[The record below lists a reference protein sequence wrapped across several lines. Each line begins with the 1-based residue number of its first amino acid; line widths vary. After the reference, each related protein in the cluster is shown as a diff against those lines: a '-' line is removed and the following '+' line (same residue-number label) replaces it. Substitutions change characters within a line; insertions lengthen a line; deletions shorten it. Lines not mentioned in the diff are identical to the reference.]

1 MSDQTRISGVAF
13 VSVYVDDYKKAFK
26 FYSLILGLEKQFDM
40 GDNACFFKMG
50 PNGLYLQGLNK
61 PAEYTPETMRSGFAL
76 SIQSASEMYEQLV
89 THGTKMIHEEPM
101 DMGHGDFW
109 FQCYD
114 PCGNIIEFLG
124 GK

>member
-50 PNGLYLQGLNK
+50 SNGLYLQGLNK
-61 PAEYTPETMRSGFAL
+61 PVGYTPESMRAGFVL
-76 SIQSASEMYEQLV
+76 SINSATAMHAELV
-89 THGTKMIHEEPM
+89 LNGIKMIQEEPM
-101 DMGHGDFW
+101 DMGQGDFW